1 MRKIFTQALV
11 VVTTVLL
18 FSAVSLAAPIVLEYW
33 TIFTGPDGATM
44 QALVDRFNEEH
55 AGEIEVRMGVMPAGN
70 FYERIITAVV
80 SNRAPDVA
88 IMHLDRVPEFATQGI
103 LLELD
108 PYVEELGLVGEDY
121 IEAVWNGGIING
133 KRYTIPLDTH
143 PLVMYWNKDLFA
155 AAGLDPESPPMDRDS
170 FIEVTKLLTKD
181 LDGDGRIDQW
191 GTQLSVGWPNFMYWY
206 SMLYQN
212 GGELF
217 NEEQTEALFNSPAGV
232 DALEYLTSL
241 IHEHQVSPPNVQ
253 VDADVEAFKRG
264 ELAIHFNG
272 LWMLNG
278 FREHPG
284 LNFGASMIPQ
294 WGTERPAVWAG
305 SHQFVIPR
313 QRQID
318 TNKVTAALK
327 FVKWINDHSIDW
339 AQGGQLPAKLS
350 VLHSEE
356 LSADPH
362 LGNVAKAAPYIVFP
376 REYFPKFNEAVGPAW
391 DAVHKAFL
399 GEMTPQAALDEAVE
413 LANRILR
420 D

>member
-121 IEAVWNGGIING
+121 VEAVWNGGIING

-155 AAGLDPESPPMDRDS
+155 AFLPM
-170 FIEVTKLLTKD
+170 K
-181 LDGDGRIDQW
+181 
-191 GTQLSVGWPNFMYWY
+191 
-206 SMLYQN
+206 
-212 GGELF
+212 
-217 NEEQTEALFNSPAGV
+217 
-232 DALEYLTSL
+232 
-241 IHEHQVSPPNVQ
+241 
-253 VDADVEAFKRG
+253 
-264 ELAIHFNG
+264 
-272 LWMLNG
+272 
-278 FREHPG
+278 
-284 LNFGASMIPQ
+284 
-294 WGTERPAVWAG
+294 
-305 SHQFVIPR
+305 
-313 QRQID
+313 
-318 TNKVTAALK
+318 
-327 FVKWINDHSIDW
+327 
-339 AQGGQLPAKLS
+339 
-350 VLHSEE
+350 
-356 LSADPH
+356 
-362 LGNVAKAAPYIVFP
+362 
-376 REYFPKFNEAVGPAW
+376 
-391 DAVHKAFL
+391 
-399 GEMTPQAALDEAVE
+399 
-413 LANRILR
+413 
-420 D
+420 